1 MQCVQN
7 LQIVMRMQCD
17 GLYLFSCI
25 THIPAI
31 SRVTLLVPRVTDCSG
46 VALHP
51 LPALFPHLPVTSVQ
65 RFLTLQ
71 QREQPERDRRSVTA
85 AMTAGTNLR
94 GLVCSSFLK
103 RGKSANEYQRYQPH
117 SSQFFPPFSFRK
129 LHLCVENISKW
140 FARDSDIHTCG
151 CLGSKHRT
159 IEVPRFSTFPLR
171 LA

>member
-1 MQCVQN
+1 MQCVQK

-31 SRVTLLVPRVTDCSG
+31 SCVTLLVPRVTDCSG
-46 VALHP
+46 IALHP

-65 RFLTLQ
+65 SFLTLQ
-71 QREQPERDRRSVTA
+71 QREQPERDRRSVI
-85 AMTAGTNLR
+85 
-94 GLVCSSFLK
+94 CSSFPK
-103 RGKSANEYQRYQPH
+103 RGKSDNQYQRYQPH

-151 CLGSKHRT
+151 FLGSKHRT